1 MKTNFYRYFLSGI
14 VSIVALISCDGLVE
28 EPAYKAESNAQ
39 ASLSLNM
46 TLPVEIAGTKSI
58 ANDPRN
64 SSNTWSEWEKFADG
78 SLLYNLTL
86 FVVDSENRLVGYR
99 QIHANSTDVN
109 SLNGF
114 YDGNTVNTAAA
125 TGTGVKI
132 TFPQSDP
139 LHGNVELLRAG
150 TYTIIAVANHAA
162 VTSGSNSYPG
172 LGNAQEDG
180 SNNYNGTGDFNT
192 IVSSIISSFQP
203 AQGIQNFNSSNYTI
217 FFNYRLNSGDDRVC
231 RMNPQPLVMIRK
243 VTLAEGNNN
252 VQCELS
258 RTFARVRLDVYNKST
273 STILDVSS
281 LSFNG
286 SFASKNAYLLNDVEA
301 GTANYFSNFSLYEGN
316 TVTSDNTKGVLDV
329 NSADAIVSASSSQ
342 TRIIAGATDPIFDAY
357 ILEGK
362 INASAQYAFTFTG
375 TYAAKMEDGDAT
387 HNVMIGSF
395 FSNSKYNGSSGSGGG
410 YYGMTSYGIID
421 PAFYIFIRSQASN
434 VSTCL
439 MADIQSMTAKVANT
453 QAGNEQNSSGFKMS
467 PEFIWE
473 MVIPGGSNSV
483 EYENSNSGYPFM
495 GTNYVQS
502 APGYLKSISTNLYV
516 QPYDGRSSKVP
527 VLGSEPGNLIF
538 KMDFGSEDEQGTVYC
553 QYNGSYY
560 CLNGSTCEWV
570 SVPNM
575 SDYKRLTFETIIAE
589 PVSPKSAQ
597 IESFIQQT
605 SSTGATVR
613 KDEIVRNDFFHGII
627 PVNIQN

>member
-1 MKTNFYRYFLSGI
+1 MKTNLFKYFLSGI
-14 VSIVALISCDGLVE
+14 VSIVALASCQGLVE
-28 EPAYKAESNAQ
+28 EPENQAMYKAQ
-39 ASLSLNM
+39 ASLTLDMAVPFEITGTRSL
-46 TLPVEIAGTKSI
+46 

-64 SSNTWSEWEKFADG
+64 SSNTWSDWEKFADG

-86 FVVDSENRLVGYR
+86 FVIDSENKLVGYR
-99 QIHANSTDVN
+99 QIHSGSKDVN

-114 YDGNTVNTAAA
+114 YDGNTINTGAA

-139 LHGNVELLRAG
+139 LHGNVELLREG
-150 TYTIIAVANHAA
+150 TYTLIAVANYAE
-162 VTSGSNSYPG
+162 VTSSGNTYAG
-172 LGNAQEDG
+172 LGKAQEDG
-180 SNNYNGTGDFNT
+180 SGNYNGSGDFAS
-192 IVSSIISSFQP
+192 IVSGIISGFQP
-203 AQGIQNFNSSNYTI
+203 SQGLANFNSANYSS
-217 FFNYRLNSGDDRVC
+217 FFNYKLNSGDDRVC
-231 RMNPQPLVMIRK
+231 RINPQPLVMIRK

-252 VQCELS
+252 VQGELS
-258 RTFARVRLDVYNKST
+258 RTFARVRLDVNNRSAN
-273 STILDVSS
+273 TILDISD

-286 SFASKNAYLLNDVEA
+286 SFASKNAYLLNDAQA
-301 GTANYFSNFSLYEGN
+301 GTANFFGNFSLYEGN
-316 TVTSDNTKGVLDV
+316 TSNDDNTKGMLDV
-329 NSADAIVSASSSQ
+329 GSSDAIVSATNS
-342 TRIIAGATDPIFDAY
+342 TKRILAGATDPIFDAY

-362 INASAQYAFTFTG
+362 IETSSAYAFTFTG
-375 TYAAKMEDGDAT
+375 TYAAEMEDGDAT

-395 FSNSKYNGSSGSGGG
+395 FSNSKYNGSSGGGG
-410 YYGMTSYGIID
+410 YMGMTSYGIID
-421 PAFYIFIRSQASN
+421 PAFYIFIRSQTSN
-434 VSTCL
+434 VSSCL
-439 MADIQSMTAKVANT
+439 QADMQTMTAIVANT

-473 MVIPGGSNSV
+473 MVIPGGSSSV
-483 EYENSNSGYPFM
+483 DIETSGSGWM
-495 GTNYVQS
+495 TSNYVQS

-538 KMDFGSEDEQGTVYC
+538 KMDFGSEDELGTVFC

-560 CLNGSTCEWV
+560 CLNGTTCEWV

-597 IESFIQQT
+597 IKSYIEEKVT
-605 SSTGATVR
+605 NGTTVR
-613 KDEIVRNDFFHGII
+613 KDQIVRNDFFHGII

>member
-14 VSIVALISCDGLVE
+14 VIIVALVSCEGLVE
-28 EPAYKAESNAQ
+28 EPAYKAESSAQ
-39 ASLSLNM
+39 ASLTLNM
-46 TLPVEIAGTKSI
+46 SLPVEVTGTRSI

-86 FVVDSENRLVGYR
+86 FVVDSENTLVGYR
-99 QIHANSTDVN
+99 QIHANSTDIN

-114 YDGNTVNTAAA
+114 YDGNTINTSASS
-125 TGTGVKI
+125 GTGVKI

-139 LHGNVELLRAG
+139 LHGNVELLKAG

-172 LGNAQEDG
+172 LGKAQEDG
-180 SNNYNGTGDFNT
+180 SNNYNGSGDFNT
-192 IVSSIISSFQP
+192 IVSSIISSFHP
-203 AQGIQNFNSSNYTI
+203 AQGIANFNSSNYSL
-217 FFNYRLNSGDDRVC
+217 FFNYKLNSGDDRVC
-231 RMNPQPLVMIRK
+231 RINPQPLVMIRK

-252 VQCELS
+252 VQGELS
-258 RTFARVRLDVYNKST
+258 RTFARVRLEVYNKSA

-375 TYAAKMEDGDAT
+375 TYAAQMEDGDAT

-410 YYGMTSYGIID
+410 YFGMTSYGIID

-453 QAGNEQNSSGFKMS
+453 QAGNEQNNSGFKMS

-473 MVIPGGSNSV
+473 MVIPGGSSSV
-483 EYENSNSGYPFM
+483 DIESSGSGWM
-495 GTNYVQS
+495 TNNYVQS

-516 QPYDGRSSKVP
+516 QPYDGRTSKVP
-527 VLGSEPGNLIF
+527 VLGSQPGNLIF
-538 KMDFGSEDEQGTVYC
+538 KMDFGSEDEHGTVFC
-553 QYNGSYY
+553 QYNGEYY
-560 CLNGSTCEWV
+560 YLNGTTCEWAGPV
-570 SVPNM
+570 KNM
-575 SDYKRLTFETIIAE
+575 NDYKKQTFETIIAE
-589 PVSPKSAQ
+589 PVTPKSAQ

-605 SSTGATVR
+605 NSTGATVR